1 MTPRRPR
8 PHPLLPLPVLLIL
21 VVLTACG
28 YGPGSPSPAADTASD
43 SASDTVSMTD
53 PSTLP
58 EPTPAEPSPGADD
71 RLPDELDLGAGLDN
85 AAQWSEFRL
94 DGPGRDVEGVPMVD
108 FCDPGPTTW
117 PGPVVDRVAVRESG
131 PEYEQTRE
139 VLLYPSVDDARTMLA
154 ALRAAVTGCPVV
166 LFRAGKESREDRLH
180 RLMEP
185 AGPDV
190 VTAGVHYR
198 GVLGSGIYQV
208 RRSGRTLL
216 AARDLGEGD
225 VDGLRT
231 DARRMTAT
239 LDALLE
245 VIGGDLP

>member
-1 MTPRRPR
+1 MTPRRP
-8 PHPLLPLPVLLIL
+8 HPLLWLPVLLTL
-21 VVLTACG
+21 VVPTACG
-28 YGPGSPSPAADTASD
+28 DGPGTPSPAADTASD

-58 EPTPAEPSPGADD
+58 GEPTPAEPSPGSDD
-71 RLPDELDLGAGLDN
+71 GLPDKLDLGAGLDG

-94 DGPGRDVEGVPMVD
+94 DGPGRGVEGVPMVD
-108 FCDPGPTTW
+108 FCDPAPTTW
-117 PGPVVDRVAVRESG
+117 PGPVVDRIAVRESG

-190 VTAGVHYR
+190 VTASVHYR

-208 RRSGRTLL
+208 RRSGRTLV

-225 VDGLRT
+225 VTSLRT

-245 VIGGDLP
+245 AIGHDLP